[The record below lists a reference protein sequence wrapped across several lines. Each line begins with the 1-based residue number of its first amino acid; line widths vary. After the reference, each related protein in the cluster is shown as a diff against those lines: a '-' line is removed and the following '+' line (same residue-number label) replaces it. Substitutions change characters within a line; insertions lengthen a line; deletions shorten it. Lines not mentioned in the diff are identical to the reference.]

1 MTLNEK
7 NQNDIFDNDLIN
19 ELGIE
24 YEFSDEPIN
33 RFKNNASNEEKSEEL
48 AKLRV
53 EIEKIEDCE
62 LKNSAKNLVFSDGN
76 SSSKIMIVGEGP
88 GQKEDDLG
96 KPFVGD
102 AGMLLNKC

>member
-7 NQNDIFDNDLIN
+7 NQNDIFDNDLLN

-24 YEFSDEPIN
+24 YEFSNEPIN
-33 RFKNNASNEEKSEEL
+33 RFKNNAPNEEKSDQL

-62 LKNSAKNLVFSDGN
+62 R
-76 SSSKIMIVGEGP
+76 GEGKQIDAAAP
-88 GQKEDDLG
+88 
-96 KPFVGD
+96 KPLQF
-102 AGMLLNKC
+102 